1 MMILDLINH
10 GRILIPIMDTN
21 DIIYCYIQGSLIYNI
36 FDIRILL
43 ENKS

>member
-1 MMILDLINH
+1 MILNLINN

-21 DIIYCYIQGSLIYNI
+21 NHIHCYIQGSLIYNI